1 MVSGHVISSEVES
14 RSKAE
19 QGTRDGLRVLEDD
32 QLDSAKAIWLEKMA
46 ELARR
51 EPDKLLRSPKLVFL
65 LYRWREW
72 DQTGGPGTWLRQ
84 VLNSSQGTRFLT
96 SIAQRSRS
104 FRSGDHVSEQH
115 TSIRLATLRILY
127 HLTS

>member
-84 VLNSSQGTRFLT
+84 VLNSSQGTRFPHVNSTAVPLV
-96 SIAQRSRS
+96 S
-104 FRSGDHVSEQH
+104 FWGP
-115 TSIRLATLRILY
+115 RL
-127 HLTS
+127 